1 MLESLYDLSIEWAR
15 KRKLDVKLSC
25 PENIGEISADQTRI
39 KQALMN
45 LIRNAINFTREGGKI
60 SISAEKKRD
69 GVEIS
74 IKDTGVGISSDDLS
88 RIFEPFVR
96 TPINRG
102 GTANSGAG
110 LGLAL
115 VKNIIELHGGSI
127 DIESVENVGTTVT
140 VLLGA
145 L

>member
-1 MLESLYDLSIEWAR
+1 L
-15 KRKLDVKLSC
+15 
-25 PENIGEISADQTRI
+25 ISADQTRI

-45 LIRNAINFTREGGKI
+45 LIRNAINFTPEGGKI
-60 SISAEKKRD
+60 HISAEKKGD

-74 IKDTGVGISSDDLS
+74 IKDTGIGIPADDLR

-96 TPINRG
+96 APAGRS
-102 GTANSGAG
+102 GTTNGAG

-115 VKNIIELHGGSI
+115 VKNIVELHGGSI
-127 DIESVENVGTTVT
+127 DIESHENQGTTVT
-140 VLLGA
+140 VFLQA